1 MQNITINLPDT
12 IAVAMGK
19 DSGKRMNVESKRL
32 PANVLEAIVVAGVKV
47 ILTNV
52 YNGEGKDAKQDDREA
67 KVQKKLDAWY
77 RGEFNVVARGD
88 SILTA
93 MREVY
98 ILDTIAKYKAAG
110 TEVTIAEV
118 EKSIKATVTSVFGEK
133 ESATFGK
140 FIDAMARLIAR
151 NEHGPKATEEQ
162 IAEAREAFESHYAK
176 LVEERAAKQ
185 AKAAEKLD
193 LSSLALASFAKKA
206 D

>member
-1 MQNITINLPDT
+1 MQKLTINLPDT

-19 DSGKRMNVESKRL
+19 DSGKRVNVETKRL
-32 PANVLEAIVVAGVKV
+32 PANVAEAIIVAGVKV

-52 YNGEGKDAKQDDREA
+52 FNGGGKEAKQADREA
-67 KVQKKLDAWY
+67 AVQKKLDAWY

-110 TEVTIAEV
+110 TEVTIAQV
-118 EKSIKATVTSVFGEK
+118 EKSIKDTVTAAFGEK
-133 ESATFGK
+133 ESATFGR

-151 NEHGPKATEEQ
+151 NEHGKDATEEQ
-162 IAEAREAFESHYAK
+162 IGAAREAFEAHYAK

-185 AKAAEKLD
+185 AKAAEKID
-193 LSSLALASFAKKA
+193 LTAINLAAFAKKS
-206 D
+206 